1 LVGAIIMCEKYSYEI
16 VIIQT
21 DKAHTFYVYTWGL
34 LRFVPIALT
43 MVKFGS
49 AVNTHSYKV
58 HALQ

>member
-1 LVGAIIMCEKYSYEI
+1 MCEKYSYEI